1 SQEYLVVS
9 KGYPFERHR
18 VLTDDGFVLEMHRIP
33 RGRLPCHGD
42 TCHREPVF
50 VMAGLGMDST
60 TLVLDFPGQ
69 SLGFVLAD
77 NGYDVW
83 MGNTRGGTFGKLH
96 VNMTPKSKSFW
107 DFSFHEHGVYDVPAQ
122 IDRVLDKT
130 RRDCLLYVG
139 FSQGSLMFFVM
150 VSQRPEYDAKV
161 KAFAGL
167 APFRKSSHSS
177 LAVIRPSSVVEKL
190 LKAARSAQLERLGSG
205 GVLSAYLSRVVC
217 SLPAR
222 TLCGAEED
230 AAANLGSKY
239 VNTTR
244 YPVYVCSVPAGT
256 SVKNLL
262 HFWQFIS
269 SKKAQLFDYGPKQNR
284 KVYGQLEP
292 PLYGVDSLKT
302 DVGVFW
308 SLGDRLVSREDVEE
322 LVRELG
328 SRLKKKHY
336 VDDAHYMHLN
346 FVLSV
351 NNHQLLHPDLLEF
364 LGRYVGKG
372 CRLHA

>member
-1 SQEYLVVS
+1 MLRCYDAHA
-9 KGYPFERHR
+9 KRAP
-18 VLTDDGFVLEMHRIP
+18 TP
-33 RGRLPCHGD
+33 HG
-42 TCHREPVF
+42 
-50 VMAGLGMDST
+50 
-60 TLVLDFPGQ
+60 PGAIAAPPQ
-69 SLGFVLAD
+69 LRDVKPACFVLAD

-107 DFSFHEHGVYDVPAQ
+107 NFSFHEHGVYDAPAQ

-150 VSQRPEYDAKV
+150 VSQRPEYDAK
-161 KAFAGL
+161 
-167 APFRKSSHSS
+167 
-177 LAVIRPSSVVEKL
+177 
-190 LKAARSAQLERLGSG
+190 KAARSAHLERLGSG

-322 LVRELG
+322 LVQELG

-336 VDDAHYMHLN
+336 VDDADYMHLN

-372 CRLHA
+372 CRLHT